1 MHALGVNFLYNQE
14 HANKLNFEEKVR
26 RLETIFNSW
35 RRRNL
40 TLIGKIKIV
49 KTLGLSKLTLYST
62 SVLGIP
68 EHLAKRINR
77 LTFNFIR
84 EGKTAKIKKEM
95 IIAERKH
102 GGLKMMDFEITD
114 KALKISWIKRLNEQ
128 SDASWKIIP
137 EQAVNLYGRTIFWYA
152 YFFHPSRAKY
162 FLRLTVFAIT
172 K

>member
-1 MHALGVNFLYNQE
+1 MHALGVYFSYNQE

-26 RLETIFNSW
+26 RLETILNSW

-40 TLIGKIKIV
+40 TLIGRIKIV
-49 KTLGLSKLTLYST
+49 KTLGLSKLIYST
-62 SVLGIP
+62 SVPGIP

-77 LTFNFIR
+77 LTFKFIR
-84 EGKTAKIKKEM
+84 EGKTTKIKKKM
-95 IIAERKH
+95 IIAERKR
-102 GGLKMMDFEITD
+102 GGLKMMDFEIMD
-114 KALKISWIKRLNEQ
+114 KALKIAWIKRLNEQ

-152 YFFHPSRAKY
+152 YFFHPSCAKY
-162 FLRLTVFAIT
+162 FLRLTVFTIT